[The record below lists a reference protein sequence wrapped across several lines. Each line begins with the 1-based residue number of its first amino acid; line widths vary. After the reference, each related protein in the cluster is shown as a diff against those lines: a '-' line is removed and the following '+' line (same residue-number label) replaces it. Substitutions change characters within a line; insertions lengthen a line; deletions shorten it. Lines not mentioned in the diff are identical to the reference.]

1 MVRTMAEGGREL
13 NASAK
18 PWPTAKAEFVLT
30 CRGRQWIPPRTNH
43 RHRGKPIKLYTSGR
57 FTRMPP
63 SQPLPYDPQF
73 TSPEEYIASLLTF
86 TSDPLFQILCGGVHI
101 LDFFTR
107 DSDAEP
113 TDLYHE
119 ILPTDW
125 ISFFSAQEVP
135 SILDYLLR
143 IPIDQFPKTCPQT
156 LVTFITQVRVH
167 SLNRGFTRPPAPA
180 KTKKSAGI
188 SHSGE
193 EGALNTGMR
202 PKKIHEVEN
211 FSAFVDDLVSNVNA
225 RDKPTGGEGITHIL
239 DFGSG
244 QAYLS
249 RTLAK
254 KYGHNVVGIES
265 RPGNIEGAKE
275 MDARFE
281 NLAKK
286 RERKG
291 RKRQQSGESTS
302 RATNGDSIAA
312 EETAPNT
319 SNNGKSGTLQY
330 IQKCISGNDLTPITT
345 LIPFPT
351 PKSLL
356 LISLHSCGNLLHHGL
371 TSFLTTPSVKACA
384 LIGCCYN
391 LLTEKSGATYK
402 PPLRSLHPRLV
413 TTSAVADPD
422 GFPLSHRFTH
432 TRPGVRL
439 NITARMMACQAPG
452 NWTASSSEAFFTRHF
467 FRALLQRIFF
477 DRGLVTGA
485 EPVIIGSLRKK
496 CYSSFGEYVF
506 GAIDKIGWTQRL
518 QVSVDEV
525 ARYEELFAP
534 RKKDLSVLWSLMAF
548 CAGVVESLIVVDRW
562 VYLMEG
568 VGKGLL
574 KEAWV
579 EAGFEYGA
587 SPRNL
592 VVVGVR

>member
-1 MVRTMAEGGREL
+1 
-13 NASAK
+13 
-18 PWPTAKAEFVLT
+18 
-30 CRGRQWIPPRTNH
+30 
-43 RHRGKPIKLYTSGR
+43 
-57 FTRMPP
+57 MPP

-73 TSPEEYIASLLTF
+73 TSPEEYITSLLTF
-86 TSDPLFQILCGGVHI
+86 TSDPLFQTLCGGVHI

-107 DSDAEP
+107 DSDTKP
-113 TDLYHE
+113 IDLYDE
-119 ILPTDW
+119 ILPADW
-125 ISFFSAQEVP
+125 ISFFSTQEMP

-143 IPIDQFPKTCPQT
+143 VPMDQFPRTCPPT
-156 LVTFITQVRVH
+156 LVVFITQVRVH
-167 SLNRGFTRPPAPA
+167 SLNRDFTRPPALA
-180 KTKKSAGI
+180 KAKRSAGV

-193 EGALNTGMR
+193 EWALNTGMR

-211 FSAFVDDLVSNVNA
+211 FSALVDDLVSDVSA

-254 KYGHNVVGIES
+254 KYGHNVVGVES
-265 RPGNIEGAKE
+265 RPANIEGAKE
-275 MDARFE
+275 MDTRFD

-286 RERKG
+286 REWKG
-291 RKRQQSGESTS
+291 RERQQNGESAS
-302 RATNGDSIAA
+302 RVTTDGSPAVA
-312 EETAPNT
+312 EETAPAT
-319 SNNGKSGTLQY
+319 SNNGKGGTLQY
-330 IQKCISGNDLTPITT
+330 IQKCISGSDLAPITA
-345 LIPFPT
+345 LIPSST

-371 TSFLTTPSVKACA
+371 TSFIATPSVKACA

-391 LLTEKSGATYK
+391 LLTEKSGATFK

-413 TTSAVADPD
+413 TTSAASDPD

-432 TRPGVRL
+432 THPVVRL
-439 NITARMMACQAPG
+439 NITARMMACQAPS

-485 EPVIIGSLRKK
+485 EPAIIGSLRKK
-496 CYSSFGEYVF
+496 CYSSFGEYVS

-518 QVSVDEV
+518 RISADEV
-525 ARYEELFAP
+525 TRYEERFAR

-568 VGKGLL
+568 VEKGLV

-579 EAGFEYGA
+579 EVGFEYGV

>member
-1 MVRTMAEGGREL
+1 
-13 NASAK
+13 
-18 PWPTAKAEFVLT
+18 
-30 CRGRQWIPPRTNH
+30 
-43 RHRGKPIKLYTSGR
+43 
-57 FTRMPP
+57 MPP

-73 TSPEEYIASLLTF
+73 SSPEEYITSLLAF
-86 TSDPLFQILCGGVHI
+86 ASDPLFQTLCGGVHI

-107 DSDAEP
+107 DCETEP
-113 TDLYHE
+113 IDLYHE
-119 ILPTDW
+119 ILPADW
-125 ISFFSAQEVP
+125 ISFFSTQEIP

-143 IPIDQFPKTCPQT
+143 TPIDQLPKTCPET
-156 LVTFITQVRVH
+156 LAAFISQVRIH
-167 SLNRGFTRPPAPA
+167 SLNRDFTRPPVPA
-180 KTKKSAGI
+180 NTKKSAGV
-188 SHSGE
+188 SHNGE
-193 EGALNTGMR
+193 EWALNAGMR

-211 FSAFVDDLVSNVNA
+211 FSAFVDDLVSDINA
-225 RDKPTGGEGITHIL
+225 RKASSGGEGRGITHIL

-265 RPGNIEGAKE
+265 RLENIEGAEE
-275 MDARFE
+275 MDTRFD

-286 RERKG
+286 RERKEQ
-291 RKRQQSGESTS
+291 KREQTGGS
-302 RATNGDSIAA
+302 RSRVTTDDDPAA
-312 EETAPNT
+312 EEASPTTA
-319 SNNGKSGTLQY
+319 NGEKGGTLQY
-330 IQKCISGNDLTPITT
+330 IEKRISGNDLTPITT
-345 LIPFPT
+345 LIPSSS

-371 TSFLTTPSVKACA
+371 TSFTTTPSVKACA

-402 PPLRSLHPRLV
+402 PPLRTLHPRLA
-413 TTSAVADPD
+413 TTSTSADPD

-432 TRPGVRL
+432 SAAPVRL

-477 DRGLVTGA
+477 DRGLVSTA

-496 CYSSFGEYVF
+496 CYTSFREYVF
-506 GAIDKIGWTQRL
+506 GAIDKIDWATRVQISL
-518 QVSVDEV
+518 QEVD
-525 ARYEELFAP
+525 RYEVGFAG

-568 VGKGLL
+568 VEKGLL

-579 EAGFEYGA
+579 EVGFEYGV